1 MKHPRIPNGGQMID
15 MQFMISMSILQ
26 LPTPSTTNSWTLPRL
41 GPRILPKGM
50 HMQVVVEE
58 SQESKSLLT
67 RAKVWANSNFHL
79 ATKLTVSAWRLGNIE
94 YAEDKYRDFEGDLFG
109 GKVGMYWRETCF
121 CWCFWS
127 LDIPVSDLEN
137 SSALLVRA
145 MDEALSIQP
154 RDMYWSVLGMMNNSW
169 FRVTITRENGVLKF
183 EHPSHPTMP
192 GGWMERVKKA
202 GGDLM
207 NGNWGEL
214 VEGEEP
220 VVPESVPEINM
231 KKDGLNREISLQ
243 KLQSHIAQG
252 EPWFVV
258 DGEVYDGTAFLE
270 GHPGGAQ
277 SIISSAGLDVS
288 DEFLEIR
295 EYT

>member
-1 MKHPRIPNGGQMID
+1 MID

-26 LPTPSTTNSWTLPRL
+26 PPTPSTTNSWTLPRL
-41 GPRILPKGM
+41 GPRMLPKGM

-67 RAKVWANSNFHL
+67 REKVWINSNLHL
-79 ATKLTVSAWRLGNIE
+79 ATKLTVSAWRLANIE

-127 LDIPVSDLEN
+127 LDIPISDLEN

-183 EHPSHPTMP
+183 EHPSHPTMS

-220 VVPESVPEINM
+220 VVPESMPEINM

-243 KLQSHIAQG
+243 KLQSHTAQG

-258 DGEVYDGTAFLE
+258 DGEVYDGTAFLK